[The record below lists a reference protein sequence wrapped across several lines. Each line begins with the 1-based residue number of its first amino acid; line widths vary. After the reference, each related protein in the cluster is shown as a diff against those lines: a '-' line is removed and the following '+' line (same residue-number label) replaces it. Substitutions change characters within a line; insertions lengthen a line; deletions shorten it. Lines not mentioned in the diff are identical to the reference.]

1 MPQPFSR
8 LSRHRTVASVT
19 VLSLLLC
26 GCVSK
31 LFSEREQ
38 AIESAPAGIT
48 QRVQQS
54 KLFGVLPVYRPDTQQ
69 GNFISKEQVAQ
80 LQVGMT
86 PAQVRFLLGT
96 PLLNDV
102 FHAERWDYPFSLK
115 RGDGT
120 VTTSHVVVHFKD
132 GRVSHFEGAEL
143 PNEKEY
149 LRLIAAPKK

>member
-1 MPQPFSR
+1 MPLLFAPLPR
-8 LSRHRTVASVT
+8 PRVVASIAL
-19 VLSLLLC
+19 LSCLLC

-31 LFSEREQ
+31 LFNDRTQ
-38 AIESAPAGIT
+38 ATEAAPAGIS

-54 KLFGVLPVYRPDTQQ
+54 KLFGVLPVYKPDTQQ

-102 FHAERWDYPFSLK
+102 FHADRWDYPFLMK

-120 VTTSHVVVHFKD
+120 MTTSHVVVHFKE

-143 PNEKEY
+143 PDEKEY

>member
-1 MPQPFSR
+1 MSQPFTNPR
-8 LSRHRTVASVT
+8 RPLLVVGLVALPF
-19 VLSLLLC
+19 VLS

-31 LFSEREQ
+31 LFTENQ
-38 AIESAPAGIT
+38 QPIEAAPTGVT

-69 GNFISKEQVAQ
+69 GNFISQEQVSQ

-102 FHAERWDYPFSLK
+102 FHAERWDYPFLMK

-120 VTTSHVVVHFKD
+120 VTTSHVVVYFKE
-132 GRVSHFEGAEL
+132 GRVSQFEGAEL

>member
-1 MPQPFSR
+1 MPQPFLAVPRRISAATAIVF
-8 LSRHRTVASVT
+8 SC
-19 VLSLLLC
+19 LLC

-31 LFSEREQ
+31 LFAEGEQ
-38 AIESAPAGIT
+38 SLEAAPAGVT

-69 GNFISKEQVAQ
+69 GNFISKEQVAH

-102 FHAERWDYPFSLK
+102 FHAERWDYPFLLK

-120 VTTSHVVVHFKD
+120 VTILIK
-132 GRVSHFEGAEL
+132 EGESFLEFSNLFFSEL
-143 PNEKEY
+143 VGLY
-149 LRLIAAPKK
+149 MVM

>member
-1 MPQPFSR
+1 MPQPFLRVSR
-8 LSRHRTVASVT
+8 RISAASTIVF
-19 VLSLLLC
+19 SLLLC

-31 LFSEREQ
+31 LFTEGEKPLE
-38 AIESAPAGIT
+38 AAPAGIT

-102 FHAERWDYPFSLK
+102 FHAERWDYPFMLK

-120 VTTSHVVVHFKD
+120 VTTSNVVVHFKE

>member
-1 MPQPFSR
+1 MPQPFLAVSRR
-8 LSRHRTVASVT
+8 LSAASAIVI
-19 VLSLLLC
+19 SLLLC

-31 LFSEREQ
+31 LFTEREQ
-38 AIESAPAGIT
+38 PLEAAPAGIT
-48 QRVQQS
+48 QRVQES

-102 FHAERWDYPFSLK
+102 FHAERWDYPFLLR

-120 VTTSHVVVHFKD
+120 VTTSHVVVHFKE

>member
-1 MPQPFSR
+1 MPQLFSQLPR
-8 LSRHRTVASVT
+8 RYTAAAVIMLP
-19 VLSLLLC
+19 LMLC

-31 LFSEREQ
+31 LFSAEQ
-38 AIESAPAGIT
+38 APEAAPAGVT

-102 FHAERWDYPFSLK
+102 FHPDRWDYPFLLK

-120 VTTSHVVVHFKD
+120 VTTSHVAVHFKE
-132 GRVSHFEGAEL
+132 GRVSHFDGAEL

-149 LRLIAAPKK
+149 LQLIAAPKK